1 MKLKN
6 IITTLLFTPLLL
18 QSCIDKTSFMREPE
32 FSAPEK
38 VNAVSTSGL
47 IRNTD
52 GSFTPT
58 CRIPL
63 VGEGRIIN
71 ELTKSAISVLSSEN
85 HLSYVTDTD
94 LSNSV
99 SFSGVAGVSVGE
111 PIMAIRDI
119 YRTYKPENGKTIKAG
134 FVMKVDKAKLLDANI
149 IGGFWV
155 ETYLKGVKQ
164 ETNVVSDSGGF
175 GLLQLGLLST
185 ADGNSEIEIE
195 ATKEFDEIRL
205 GNAKLTI
212 DLLSGMEIFY
222 GYVGEN
228 EEKIAAEGQYYGNA
242 TADSSVDSKPS
253 EKLTDSNLENY
264 CSVPNLL
271 ILQFPA
277 WYTVDFGANIPA
289 GSTIGFKASGF
300 ELASIPVSLSGSYL
314 QTFDENDQEQDKQ
327 VLENGISVS
336 VLGGSKTFYTM
347 TTTKDAQKLK
357 IYFPGGVKLFGN
369 TKLYYAFMR
378 EPVKVDISSYF
389 NIGDDTT
396 ADNIYTLPTDKK
408 HGGTVEYVLLQKP
421 ADAAT
426 AMIEGNRL
434 INMSA
439 NGDYTV
445 QVIYTRNGE
454 TYIDEITVTRNQET
468 ATEGCNITMTNTA
481 TETNYSVE
489 GVDGGA
495 LVNIF
500 IPEHDAQNLI
510 DENTSNYA
518 ECVSVLNLIEHRGL
532 VAINSNN
539 KINSAKE
546 EIRTGFVL
554 QNSAQLLGANAL
566 KFFYIRLLDGDKEV
580 FSGMT
585 DENNTVKVGLLGND
599 ATKVKFSIE
608 TSEQFDRIE
617 LWSAGLLNL
626 NLNSLRMYYAFYEPV
641 DCSSSSSLAE
651 SCTELITAQKDGA
664 TINYENSKLPSIAV
678 GTGFMDLGHVID
690 NDITSAATIA
700 MGVNAINAST
710 LAISFNEMPANQPVG
725 VIFEKPTNLTSID
738 ILQDV
743 RLTAYHT
750 NSPVADNSTGGS
762 LADIDL
768 IGGGGYIYLEVTP
781 TGAYDEARVSFPA
794 IANVGE
800 SIKVYG
806 FYTKADKNGNGV
818 PDCIEDN
825 VTPNPEDN
833 IYTKSWTKHT
843 CIDPTS
849 KKGAVDIYVDGAEI
863 GQEVTFTCYPMYGG
877 KETVVKATA
886 YPDKSGGQIFT
897 IELPVGYYA
906 ISGLPQNGLETKV
919 HALQTT
925 WKPQPQSTDWTDWNN
940 WTDGSPWGCTDVVIP
955 ANAGKY
961 PELKRI
967 DDNDFEEANCCR
979 YIHFEPGAEVVN
991 THYLEYERAFVET
1004 FVTGGTYQN
1013 FSAPLKGMVTG
1024 DMFVS
1029 NQPLPIYF
1037 TELTSANYPEIRIN
1051 PRVFQRM
1058 WSKSV
1063 VVANGVGNT
1072 ENTTIAAI
1080 EADWSKPFNA
1090 VAEAYSPGEGFSM
1103 KIGTSGASYRLRFPK
1118 KYTTYN
1124 YYNLDGQWVKE
1135 ETRKVHT
1142 GAEDGRFI
1150 YEPENFVAG
1159 TQSDFTFTLHN
1170 EIAGTEFIAGNPFMT
1185 HIDIQQFLALNPE
1198 VSAVRIDRQNGSSTI
1213 ITLIDG
1219 VLAGTNGIETSIAP
1233 MQSFFASAT
1242 VPSTTLNVYYSETML
1257 KQEPTASA
1265 AQNLKQLSGTATQ
1278 LKKGMMQISLTV
1290 SGQTSGCLL
1299 YQSGNAKNS
1308 AANGEDVYYMY
1319 DSEIA
1324 ANAAIYSIADN
1335 KALCIQ
1341 KFNNLNK
1348 IGIGMTVRNG
1358 KQGTMTLKYNS
1369 SWRNWILIDKLTDKK
1384 YTLTGNSLKIT
1395 VDNLSSNSNRFYLQ
1409 KQ

>member
-164 ETNVVSDSGGF
+164 EANVVSGSDGF

-242 TADSSVDSKPS
+242 TADSRFGSDNLVDSDITNSHDVRLGAWFSVDFN
-253 EKLTDSNLENY
+253 EH
-264 CSVPNLL
+264 
-271 ILQFPA
+271 
-277 WYTVDFGANIPA
+277 IPA
-289 GSTIGFKASGF
+289 GSIVGFKASNF
-300 ELASIPVSLSGSYL
+300 SLANINLLGSITLE
-314 QTFDENDQEQDKQ
+314 TFDEKNNS
-327 VLENGISVS
+327 LEKTKLDDGVSVS
-336 VLGGSKTFYTM
+336 LLGGSNSYYTM
-347 TTTKDAQKLK
+347 TTKEDAQQIK
-357 IYFPGGVKLFGN
+357 IDFPLSLNIGT

-378 EPVKVDISSYF
+378 DPVKVDISSYF

-396 ADNIYTLPTDKK
+396 ADNTYTLPTDKK

-599 ATKVKFSIE
+599 ATKVKFSVE

-664 TINYENSKLPSIAV
+664 TINYENSKLPSIAA

-806 FYTKADKNGNGV
+806 FYTKADNNGNGV

-843 CIDPTS
+843 CIDPAS

-886 YPDKSGGQIFT
+886 YSDKSGGQIFT

-991 THYLEYERAFVET
+991 THYLEYERAF
-1004 FVTGGTYQN
+1004 GTCQ
-1013 FSAPLKGMVTG
+1013 
-1024 DMFVS
+1024 
-1029 NQPLPIYF
+1029 
-1037 TELTSANYPEIRIN
+1037 
-1051 PRVFQRM
+1051 
-1058 WSKSV
+1058 
-1063 VVANGVGNT
+1063 
-1072 ENTTIAAI
+1072 
-1080 EADWSKPFNA
+1080 
-1090 VAEAYSPGEGFSM
+1090 GFE
-1103 KIGTSGASYRLRFPK
+1103 
-1118 KYTTYN
+1118 
-1124 YYNLDGQWVKE
+1124 Q
-1135 ETRKVHT
+1135 
-1142 GAEDGRFI
+1142 
-1150 YEPENFVAG
+1150 
-1159 TQSDFTFTLHN
+1159 
-1170 EIAGTEFIAGNPFMT
+1170 
-1185 HIDIQQFLALNPE
+1185 
-1198 VSAVRIDRQNGSSTI
+1198 
-1213 ITLIDG
+1213 
-1219 VLAGTNGIETSIAP
+1219 
-1233 MQSFFASAT
+1233 
-1242 VPSTTLNVYYSETML
+1242 
-1257 KQEPTASA
+1257 
-1265 AQNLKQLSGTATQ
+1265 
-1278 LKKGMMQISLTV
+1278 
-1290 SGQTSGCLL
+1290 
-1299 YQSGNAKNS
+1299 
-1308 AANGEDVYYMY
+1308 
-1319 DSEIA
+1319 
-1324 ANAAIYSIADN
+1324 
-1335 KALCIQ
+1335 
-1341 KFNNLNK
+1341 
-1348 IGIGMTVRNG
+1348 
-1358 KQGTMTLKYNS
+1358 
-1369 SWRNWILIDKLTDKK
+1369 
-1384 YTLTGNSLKIT
+1384 
-1395 VDNLSSNSNRFYLQ
+1395 
-1409 KQ
+1409 